1 MCETDDADS
10 AVCVRR
16 TTLTVL
22 CVCVRRTMLTVQC
35 CAVCVCQM
43 DNADSTSVCVQ
54 LKKAYFRQLEE
65 IRSLKEQ
72 VALKDKRIRLL
83 ESELNSLKEKES
95 SLGPGESNC

>member
-1 MCETDDADS
+1 MWGGLGVETDDAD
-10 AVCVRR
+10 
-16 TTLTVL
+16 
-22 CVCVRRTMLTVQC
+22 
-35 CAVCVCQM
+35 CAC
-43 DNADSTSVCVQ
+43 VCVQ
-54 LKKAYFRQLEE
+54 LKMAYFRQLEE